1 MQEQFNTDSLA
12 NDKATQEIITNANKL
27 IENDTKATTS
37 QMSTMLSQILNA
49 IQRVEDACRD
59 I

>member
-27 IENDTKATTS
+27 IENDIHILFNKTT
-37 QMSTMLSQILNA
+37 A
-49 IQRVEDACRD
+49 KEDN
-59 I
+59 IT